1 MTTRKAILIADDS
14 EIDRE
19 ILCELFREDFD
30 IIEAENGFEAI
41 SKAVESDEKGVLAAV
56 ILDIA
61 MPIIS
66 GLAVL
71 EELREVAQRLPV
83 ILMTAEST
91 PDNIKQG
98 HELGMADFI
107 VKPFRGYGVKQ
118 RVHNLIDLYE
128 KKNNV
133 KILEHENEVMQ
144 EEAMDFEEFSNTM
157 IEMLGTIIEYRGI
170 ESGLHV
176 KRIRMYTQIL
186 LECIAKNYADYNL
199 DNDTIKTICSA
210 SAVHDIGKIAIPD
223 NILLKPERL
232 TPLEF
237 EVIKSHTVKG
247 CEILKCLDKLK
258 NKAFLKYCYEICRHH
273 HERWDGNGYPDRLQ
287 GDAIPISAQ
296 VVAVADVYDA
306 LTTKNVY
313 RQGFTHEKAVNMI
326 LSGECG
332 SFSPKMLSCLK
343 IIEDKY
349 KIIATNYADK

>member
-1 MTTRKAILIADDS
+1 MDQRKAILIADDS

-19 ILCELFREDFD
+19 ILCELFKDEYD

-41 SKAVESDEKGVLAAV
+41 SKAVEADEEGILSAI

-61 MPIIS
+61 MPIVS

-71 EELREVAQRLPV
+71 EELREMATRLPI

-98 HELGMADFI
+98 HELGMADFV

-118 RVHNLIDLYE
+118 RVHNLIELFE
-128 KKNNV
+128 NKTNITNLSKQ
-133 KILEHENEVMQ
+133 NEVM
-144 EEAMDFEEFSNTM
+144 EKEAMDFEEFSNTM

-176 KRIRMYTQIL
+176 KRIRIYTQAL
-186 LECIAKNYADYNL
+186 LECVAKNYAEYNL
-199 DNDTIKTICSA
+199 DNATIKTICSA

-223 NILLKPERL
+223 SVLLKPGRL
-232 TPLEF
+232 TPLEY
-237 EVIKSHTVKG
+237 ETIKSHTTRG

-258 NKAFLKYCYEICRHH
+258 NKTFLKYCYEICRYH
-273 HERWDGNGYPDRLQ
+273 HERWDGNGYPDRLR
-287 GDAIPISAQ
+287 GDEIPISAQ
-296 VVAVADVYDA
+296 AVSIADVYDA

-313 RQGFTHEKAVNMI
+313 RQSFSHEKAVEMI
-326 LSGECG
+326 LNGECG
-332 SFSPKMLSCLK
+332 SFSPKMLQCFK
-343 IIEDKY
+343 IVADKFM
-349 KIIATNYADK
+349 IIATSYADR